1 MGFTTYFK
9 RATFKNNV
17 TRIYPVWFGGFV
29 IFFYSLAVFIVYYF
43 KKIQKN
49 DELAMLGMIFIYIIC
64 ICEFYIRYKVKTSY
78 FSKGFEMGKNTDF
91 YINKVKKIF
100 PVSIIIAIGTD
111 INIFIG
117 LTITQRY
124 TLYDIYWVWMT
135 TIVILLVF
143 EPLLDITTGFNDEFI
158 LTDKKIINLN
168 YVQEIHITK
177 ERNTFKG
184 RVYEVEFW
192 ANGEKVGIDRYF
204 DEDFFKMKNFLLEK

>member
-1 MGFTTYFK
+1 
-9 RATFKNNV
+9 
-17 TRIYPVWFGGFV
+17 
-29 IFFYSLAVFIVYYF
+29 
-43 KKIQKN
+43 
-49 DELAMLGMIFIYIIC
+49 
-64 ICEFYIRYKVKTSY
+64 
-78 FSKGFEMGKNTDF
+78 MGKNTDF
-91 YINKVKKIF
+91 YINKVKMIF

-143 EPLLDITTGFNDEFI
+143 EPLLDITTGFKDEFI

-204 DEDFFKMKNFLLEK
+204 DEDFFKIKKFLLEK